1 MANDYGYFGSGSTGY
16 AHYKQS
22 FDRNFGG
29 SGGKRR
35 ESQRWR
41 QWLRLW
47 ASVAYHCC
55 CCSRC
60 ACAVGNVILNKRRML
75 PIKKE
80 GHRLRRGGPL
90 FCLLFVRS
98 RGKIMLKV
106 ISVKMYS
113 VLLEVQYVYRP

>member
-29 SGGKRR
+29 SGGSGGNHNGGGKAPAAG
-35 ESQRWR
+35 
-41 QWLRLW
+41 LCCL
-47 ASVAYHCC
+47 HCC

-75 PIKKE
+75 PIKKRAIAC
-80 GHRLRRGGPL
+80 GAVVL
-90 FCLLFVRS
+90 FFACFLFGLV
-98 RGKIMLKV
+98 
-106 ISVKMYS
+106 VK
-113 VLLEVQYVYRP
+113 